1 MGVSSEKKAIA
12 AIVPESA
19 PSAYAKWDGST
30 DDLVNMLSQDRDAL
44 VQLVQEHRIL
54 KEAIESAPPPFCVYT
69 PDDRLLATNAAYEN
83 MHPALPRMRNAL
95 PPGHRVLYAD
105 IVREQIRDTVPAELL
120 EIEVQR
126 RVLSQ
131 RFATGDAVERN
142 YGDRGTYRVVK
153 YRLASGGTAG
163 LAFDVSELKKREA
176 DLLKAKVA
184 AEEANDQARIALETE
199 RTRKVQMRNLSQ
211 LGEWLQSCQSL
222 TELFQVVE
230 CFMARIFEGSS
241 GELYIYSNLRDILDG
256 RCEWNRGGAI
266 QAHIHPDDCW
276 ALRRGRMTRFGRD
289 EIGLTCTHVVDL
301 PEKWNGQE
309 YICIPIIAHG
319 ETIGLLHIRFSKE
332 TSLDATLFEE
342 TIMPFAV
349 RCAEQIS
356 LAIANVKLHNELMDQ
371 STKDALTGLWNR
383 RHLMNQ
389 CRHALAEAERYTH
402 PVSVIAL
409 DVDNFKTFNDVHGH
423 DAGDSVLR
431 HIGKVMQSI
440 VQDGEIAARLGG
452 EEFLLLLP
460 QSSIEDARIRAEMLR
475 EKTES
480 LIVDYGEAAL
490 PRVTISAGIAT
501 AQAGQKTN
509 PQDLIRASDRAL
521 YAAKNS
527 GRNRVM
533 TTAELEQTAKG

>member
-1 MGVSSEKKAIA
+1 
-12 AIVPESA
+12 
-19 PSAYAKWDGST
+19 
-30 DDLVNMLSQDRDAL
+30 
-44 VQLVQEHRIL
+44 
-54 KEAIESAPPPFCVYT
+54 
-69 PDDRLLATNAAYEN
+69 
-83 MHPALPRMRNAL
+83 
-95 PPGHRVLYAD
+95 
-105 IVREQIRDTVPAELL
+105 
-120 EIEVQR
+120 
-126 RVLSQ
+126 
-131 RFATGDAVERN
+131 
-142 YGDRGTYRVVK
+142 
-153 YRLASGGTAG
+153 
-163 LAFDVSELKKREA
+163 
-176 DLLKAKVA
+176 
-184 AEEANDQARIALETE
+184 
-199 RTRKVQMRNLSQ
+199 
-211 LGEWLQSCQSL
+211 
-222 TELFQVVE
+222 
-230 CFMARIFEGSS
+230 
-241 GELYIYSNLRDILDG
+241 
-256 RCEWNRGGAI
+256 
-266 QAHIHPDDCW
+266 
-276 ALRRGRMTRFGRD
+276 
-289 EIGLTCTHVVDL
+289 
-301 PEKWNGQE
+301 
-309 YICIPIIAHG
+309 
-319 ETIGLLHIRFSKE
+319 
-332 TSLDATLFEE
+332 
-342 TIMPFAV
+342 
-349 RCAEQIS
+349 
-356 LAIANVKLHNELMDQ
+356 
-371 STKDALTGLWNR
+371 
-383 RHLMNQ
+383 MNQ